1 MTLKAELTRS
11 IEVVLAGNH
20 FVAELSTGFEK
31 SLINRYQL
39 LAFAFDDQSGG
50 ILILSKKKK
59 KVRLSLPPFLPLY
72 KAIELCSKFL
82 SCRKKRKEK
91 KKKKDRERIFQQR
104 KRQICRRYYP
114 SMRAGPPNPGPR
126 SAATRAG
133 MKSGHAQIRGVS
145 IVLPTCKPATL
156 KAAGTDICGKL
167 RPARNRFSF
176 CGPPECNGG
185 PAEGT

>member
-31 SLINRYQL
+31 SLIYRYQL

-50 ILILSKKKK
+50 ILINECQKKK

-72 KAIELCSKFL
+72 KAIELCSFL
-82 SCRKKRKEK
+82 SCRKKRKE

-104 KRQICRRYYP
+104 KRQIYARSGINLLACILSPP
-114 SMRAGPPNPGPR
+114 SR
-126 SAATRAG
+126 SESRSFHSGEGIYVRKATNDGSTWRFLLVAR
-133 MKSGHAQIRGVS
+133 HV
-145 IVLPTCKPATL
+145 ATL
-156 KAAGTDICGKL
+156 GLWRAVPRVRELPFLKG
-167 RPARNRFSF
+167 FSL
-176 CGPPECNGG
+176 
-185 PAEGT
+185 